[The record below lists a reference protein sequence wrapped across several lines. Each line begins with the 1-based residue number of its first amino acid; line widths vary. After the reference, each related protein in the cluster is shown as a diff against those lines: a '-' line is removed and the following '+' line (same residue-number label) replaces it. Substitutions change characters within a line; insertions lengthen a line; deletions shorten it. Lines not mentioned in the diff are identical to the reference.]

1 MKRMLLTLLLTSL
14 LGCATVRQQDMDAW
28 VGQPVEVLEM
38 HPFFLT
44 LPMIRTKT
52 SSGIEIR
59 DYANVKNM
67 SSCGGYGMAGVNA
80 GWVSGSAFSS
90 CTSETVGCH
99 NIFYIKNGRVL
110 EYAPTG
116 NCYTNEMVQP
126 RGIDI
131 DRVSRNK
138 FNQ

>member
-1 MKRMLLTLLLTSL
+1 MKRMLLTLLLSSL
-14 LGCATVRQQDMDAW
+14 LGCAGTATVRQQDMDAW

-67 SSCGGYGMAGVNA
+67 STCEGYALGGVNA
-80 GWVSGSAFSS
+80 GWVSGSAFSN
-90 CTSETVGCH
+90 CTSGSVGCH
-99 NIFYIKNGRVL
+99 NIFYIKNGKVL

-116 NCYTNEMVQP
+116 NCYTDETLQP
-126 RGIDI
+126 RAIDI
-131 DRVSRNK
+131 DRVLR
-138 FNQ
+138 